1 MATKTRLVPIGNSR
15 GIRIPKA
22 LLEQAQLPEE
32 LELHA
37 QPGRL
42 VAVGAKS
49 PRSGWSAAARKM
61 RERNDDVLLDA
72 PHSTAFDDVEWAW
85 K

>member
-1 MATKTRLVPIGNSR
+1 MATKTRLVSIGNSR

-32 LELHA
+32 LELHV

-42 VAVGAKS
+42 VVVGAKR

-72 PHSTAFDDVEWAW
+72 SHPTAFDEVEWAW